1 MPSKTYTVR
10 PEIPEGVRKELAG
23 HHPILQKLLYSRGIL
38 TAGEAEA
45 FLNPDYTTHLHDP
58 YLFSGMERAV
68 ERVLRAIK
76 DNEKIIIYSD
86 YDADGI
92 PGGVVLKQF
101 FDQIGYKSVENYI
114 PHRQEEGYGLHMEAV
129 EAFKEKGI
137 NLIITVDCGIADTEQ
152 VARAQELGIDVI
164 ITDHHEPGAM
174 ASNAFAIINPKLT
187 DSTYPERILCGSG
200 VVYKLIQG
208 ILLKNRF
215 GLTEGKEKWF
225 LDLVGMATLS
235 DMVPLV
241 GENRA
246 LAYFGLKVLRK
257 SPRPGLQAIWSTLGV
272 DQRTVSED
280 DIGFSLA
287 PRINAASRMGHPK
300 DAFDLLNTEDLVE
313 AGRLSAHLNSIND
326 ERKGVVASLV
336 KEIKKHLR
344 VREAEGDL
352 PKVLVFGNPLWKP
365 SLLGLVANSIVDD
378 ISRPVFLWGRNGD
391 SVIKGSCRSDGATDL
406 IALMEGAKDAFTQ
419 YGGHTMAGGFSL
431 SNEQVHTLESAL
443 NKSWEALPAKDS
455 FSQIFLDERLTVPEI
470 TWDIYRH
477 IERLS
482 PFGVGNS
489 KPIFLVTG
497 GTVSSVKQ
505 FGKERN
511 HLEVVYGANNKM
523 IKAISFFS
531 APSDFSAVPEVGK
544 PINLIGSLEKSNYR
558 NYPEL
563 RLRIIDIIE
572 S

>member
-10 PEIPEGVRKELAG
+10 PEVPEDVRKELAAY
-23 HHPILQKLLYSRGIL
+23 HPILQKLLYSRSIL
-38 TAGEAEA
+38 TAVEAEG
-45 FLNPDYTTHLHDP
+45 FLNPDYVTHLHDP

-68 ERVLRAIK
+68 ERILRAIK
-76 DNEKIIIYSD
+76 DDEKIIIYSD

-101 FDQIGYKSVENYI
+101 FDQIGYKNVENYI
-114 PHRQEEGYGLHMEAV
+114 PHRQEEGYGLHLEAV

-137 NLIITVDCGIADTEQ
+137 NLIITVDCGIADIEQ

-164 ITDHHEPGAM
+164 ITDHHEPGAV

-187 DSTYPERILCGSG
+187 DSIYPERILCGSG

-215 GLTEGKEKWF
+215 GLMEGKEKWY

-272 DQRTVSED
+272 DQRMVSED

-344 VREAEGDL
+344 ARETEGDL
-352 PKVLVFGNPLWKP
+352 PKVLVFGNPIWKP
-365 SLLGLVANSIVDD
+365 SLLGLVANSIADD

-391 SVIKGSCRSDGATDL
+391 SVIKGSCRSDGVTDL
-406 IALMEGAKDAFTQ
+406 MALMEGAKDAFTQ

-431 SNEQVHTLESAL
+431 NNEQVHTLESAL
-443 NKSWEALPAKDS
+443 NKAWESLPAKDS
-455 FSQIFLDERLTVPEI
+455 FSQIFLDEKLTVPEI

-489 KPIFLVTG
+489 KPLFLVTG
-497 GTVSSVKQ
+497 GIVSAIKQ

-511 HLEVVYGANNKM
+511 HLEVVYGSDNKI

-531 APSDFSAVPEVGK
+531 TPIDFSAVPEVGK
-544 PINLIGSLEKSNYR
+544 PINIIGTLEKSNFR

-563 RLRIIDIIE
+563 RLRIVDIIE